1 MTGRR
6 LALSVAIALFAA
18 GSATAVSSQSTVYK
32 PGDGVTL
39 PVPIEEHRAEY
50 TAEALQQ
57 GVQGSVFMDV
67 VVGATGDVT
76 DVTVSKS
83 LDAEYGLDE
92 QAVKAMR
99 RWKFKPGSKDG
110 QPVAVQVEVEMR
122 FTLK

>member
-1 MTGRR
+1 
-6 LALSVAIALFAA
+6 
-18 GSATAVSSQSTVYK
+18 
-32 PGDGVTL
+32 
-39 PVPIEEHRAEY
+39 
-50 TAEALQQ
+50 
-57 GVQGSVFMDV
+57 MDV
-67 VVGATGDVT
+67 VVGATGDVS